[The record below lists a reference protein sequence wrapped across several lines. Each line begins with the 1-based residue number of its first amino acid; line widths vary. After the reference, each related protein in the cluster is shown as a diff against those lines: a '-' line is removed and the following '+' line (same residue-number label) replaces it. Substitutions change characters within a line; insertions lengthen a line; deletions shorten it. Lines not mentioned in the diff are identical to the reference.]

1 MMRSSVGQDQFPAD
15 ISQTQGGRVM
25 STIKNQPVRQGQS
38 QTQSKPPTPKRLA
51 SDGSAHEDEIR
62 SLAYRKWQEAGYP
75 VCDGAQFWLAAEKE
89 ILPRNRR

>member
-1 MMRSSVGQDQFPAD
+1 
-15 ISQTQGGRVM
+15 M

-89 ILPRNRR
+89 ILRAIAVESGSCAIASRLLFVRDQK